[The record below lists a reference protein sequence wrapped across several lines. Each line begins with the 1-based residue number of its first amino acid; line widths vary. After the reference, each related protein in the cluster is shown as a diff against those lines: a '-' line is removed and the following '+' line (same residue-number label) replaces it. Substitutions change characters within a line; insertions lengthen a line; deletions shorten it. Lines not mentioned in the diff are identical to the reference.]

1 MKDSVVA
8 IPVKDEANRI
18 GSCLAALS
26 RQSIPTNHVVLLLN
40 NCTDDTADIVRALP
54 HGPHRLHVIECELE
68 GASASAGVA
77 RGLAMKYAA
86 SLLSE
91 GVLLTTDADAEVP
104 PNWVETNLRA
114 IDEGADA
121 VCGRA
126 VIDPV
131 EALLIPPHL
140 HEDDAREVAYGR
152 LLDEIASIVLPDP
165 ADPWPRHREES
176 GASIAMSVAMFRRIG
191 GFPSLPS
198 GEDRALIGLLRSL
211 DALVRHDP
219 HISVTV
225 SGRIEGRARD
235 GMADTIRRRIAQQDE
250 FVDDS
255 IEPAWA
261 AFRRLRI
268 KRRFRFLWR
277 RPTKH
282 RLYQLASALAVDP
295 SILADAVAAPYF
307 GQGWSQVEQAV
318 PRLSPKR
325 VRFVDLPRE
334 MATARRIY
342 RYLCSGDR
350 YSAQLKVA

>member
-1 MKDSVVA
+1 VKDSIVA

-26 RQSIPTNHVVLLLN
+26 RQSIPANHVVLLLN
-40 NCTDDTADIVRALP
+40 NCTDGTADIVRALP
-54 HGPHRLHVIECELE
+54 QGPHRLHVIECELE
-68 GASASAGVA
+68 GDSASAGVA
-77 RGLAMKYAA
+77 RGLAMNYAA
-86 SLLSE
+86 SVLSE

-104 PNWVETNLRA
+104 ANWVEANLRA

-165 ADPWPRHREES
+165 ADPWPRHSEES
-176 GASIAMSVAMFRRIG
+176 GASIALTVSMFRRIG
-191 GFPSLPS
+191 GLPSRPS
-198 GEDRALIGLLRSL
+198 GEDRALIGMLRSL

-219 HISVTV
+219 HISVVV

-250 FVDDS
+250 YVDDS
-255 IEPAWA
+255 IEPAWM

-268 KRRFRFLWR
+268 KRRFRLLWR

-282 RLYQLASALAVDP
+282 RLYQLASALVVDP
-295 SILADAVAAPYF
+295 AILADAVAAPYF

-325 VRFVDLPRE
+325 VRFVDLRRE
-334 MATARRIY
+334 MASARRIH
-342 RYLCSGDR
+342 RYLCSGEW
-350 YSAQLKVA
+350 SSTQLKVA

>member
-26 RQSIPTNHVVLLLN
+26 RQSIPANHVVLLLN
-40 NCTDDTADIVRALP
+40 NCTDGTADIVRALP
-54 HGPHRLHVIECELE
+54 QGPHRLHVIECELE

-77 RGLAMKYAA
+77 RGLAMNYAA

-104 PNWVETNLRA
+104 ANWVETNLRA

-191 GFPSLPS
+191 GLPSRPS
-198 GEDRALIGLLRSL
+198 GEDRALIALLRSL

-261 AFRRLRI
+261 GFSAPSHQTAFSLFVAPANETSTLSTSQRTCRRSRYPCGCGGRSVFRPGLVSGRTSRPPAFTETRSLR
-268 KRRFRFLWR
+268 
-277 RPTKH
+277 
-282 RLYQLASALAVDP
+282 
-295 SILADAVAAPYF
+295 
-307 GQGWSQVEQAV
+307 
-318 PRLSPKR
+318 
-325 VRFVDLPRE
+325 
-334 MATARRIY
+334 
-342 RYLCSGDR
+342 
-350 YSAQLKVA
+350 

>member
-1 MKDSVVA
+1 VKDSVVA

-18 GSCLAALS
+18 GGCLAALS
-26 RQSIPTNHVVLLLN
+26 RQSIPANHVVLLLN

-54 HGPHRLHVIECELE
+54 QGPHQLHVIECELE
-68 GASASAGVA
+68 GDSASAGVA
-77 RGLAMKYAA
+77 RGLAMNYAT

-104 PNWVETNLRA
+104 ENWVEANLRA

-126 VIDPV
+126 EIDPV
-131 EALLIPPHL
+131 EALLIPAHL

-176 GASIAMSVAMFRRIG
+176 GASIAITVEMFRRIG
-191 GFPSLPS
+191 GLPSRPS
-198 GEDRALIGLLRSL
+198 GEDRALIEMLRSL

-235 GMADTIRRRIAQQDE
+235 GMADTMRRRIIQQDE

-282 RLYQLASALAVDP
+282 RLYQLASALALDP
-295 SILADAVAAPYF
+295 AVLADAVAAPYF

-318 PRLSPKR
+318 PRLSQKR

-334 MATARRIY
+334 MATARRIH
-342 RYLCSGDR
+342 RYLCSGER
-350 YSAQLKVA
+350 YSGQLKVA

>member
-1 MKDSVVA
+1 M
-8 IPVKDEANRI
+8 N
-18 GSCLAALS
+18 
-26 RQSIPTNHVVLLLN
+26 
-40 NCTDDTADIVRALP
+40 
-54 HGPHRLHVIECELE
+54 
-68 GASASAGVA
+68 
-77 RGLAMKYAA
+77 YAA

-104 PNWVETNLRA
+104 ANWVEANLRA
-114 IDEGADA
+114 IGEGADA

-176 GASIAMSVAMFRRIG
+176 GASIAITVEMFRRIG
-191 GFPSLPS
+191 GLPSRPS
-198 GEDRALIGLLRSL
+198 GEDRALIEMLRSL

-235 GMADTIRRRIAQQDE
+235 GMADTMRRRIIQQDE

-261 AFRRLRI
+261 AFRRLRT
-268 KRRFRFLWR
+268 KRRFRSLWR

-282 RLYQLASALAVDP
+282 RLYQLASALALDP
-295 SILADAVAAPYF
+295 AILADAVAAPYF

-318 PRLSPKR
+318 PRLSPRR

-334 MATARRIY
+334 MAMAQRIY
-342 RYLCSGDR
+342 RYLCSGEWS
-350 YSAQLKVA
+350 SAQLKVA

>member
-1 MKDSVVA
+1 MDSVVA
-8 IPVKDEANRI
+8 IPVRDEATRI
-18 GSCLAALS
+18 GGCLAALS
-26 RQSIPTNHVVLLLN
+26 RQSIPANHVVLLLN
-40 NCTDDTADIVRALP
+40 NCTDGTADIIRALP
-54 HGPHRLHVIECELE
+54 QGPHRLHVIECELE

-77 RGLAMKYAA
+77 RGLAMNYAA

-104 PNWVETNLRA
+104 VHWVEANLGA
-114 IDEGADA
+114 IDAGADA

-152 LLDEIASIVLPDP
+152 LLDEIASIVLPDS

-176 GASIAMSVAMFRRIG
+176 GASIAVTAAMFRRIG
-191 GFPSLPS
+191 GLPCLPS
-198 GEDRALIGLLRSL
+198 GEDRALIGMLRSL
-211 DALVRHDP
+211 DARVRHDP
-219 HISVTV
+219 HSSVVV

-268 KRRFRFLWR
+268 KRRFRLLWR
-277 RPTKH
+277 RPTKS
-282 RLYQLASALAVDP
+282 RLYQLAGVLAIDP
-295 SILADAVAAPYF
+295 AILADAVAAPYF
-307 GQGWSQVEQAV
+307 GQGWFQVERAV
-318 PRLSPKR
+318 PRLSPRR

-334 MATARRIY
+334 MATAQRIH
-342 RYLCSGDR
+342 RYLCSGER